1 MAWVRPVLLGVVAAF
16 GAFVLGVVTK
26 VPRHD
31 RDWYPHLSRL
41 PHVDL
46 ADGIFSIAPYGDWT
60 YTEDVPKDT
69 VWTAVPPHRISD
81 VRRVWFVRE
90 PHPGLPLMAHT
101 FVMFEFGEGDLVGL
115 TIEARKETREKY
127 SALAGAFNKYELMY
141 YWASPR
147 DLMTRRAVMMDRE
160 LYMYPLA
167 LSQAEAEAYLTA
179 LLNKTISIE
188 RRPRFYNT
196 LTSNCT
202 NELAKAAGLAWD
214 PAFVFTGGADKA
226 LYRLKRIVGEGGFE
240 AVHERARIDPR
251 VRQIADLPEADFNAA
266 LVAAA
271 SD

>member
-81 VRRVWFVRE
+81 VRRVWFVME

-101 FVMFEFGEGDLVGL
+101 FVMFEFGE
-115 TIEARKETREKY
+115 ETW
-127 SALAGAFNKYELMY
+127 SV
-141 YWASPR
+141 SPSR
-147 DLMTRRAVMMDRE
+147 PA
-160 LYMYPLA
+160 
-167 LSQAEAEAYLTA
+167 
-179 LLNKTISIE
+179 
-188 RRPRFYNT
+188 RRPAKSIPPSPARS
-196 LTSNCT
+196 TSM
-202 NELAKAAGLAWD
+202 
-214 PAFVFTGGADKA
+214 
-226 LYRLKRIVGEGGFE
+226 
-240 AVHERARIDPR
+240 
-251 VRQIADLPEADFNAA
+251 
-266 LVAAA
+266 
-271 SD
+271 S